1 MTLYDET
8 LTHINLNT
16 IETINYLT
24 KVKCYMTYM
33 TLYDVIYTYLLK
45 YSFFAFGR
53 DQIISYFCDAIMK
66 VWHKDSNDE
75 I

>member
-1 MTLYDET
+1 
-8 LTHINLNT
+8 
-16 IETINYLT
+16 
-24 KVKCYMTYM
+24 M